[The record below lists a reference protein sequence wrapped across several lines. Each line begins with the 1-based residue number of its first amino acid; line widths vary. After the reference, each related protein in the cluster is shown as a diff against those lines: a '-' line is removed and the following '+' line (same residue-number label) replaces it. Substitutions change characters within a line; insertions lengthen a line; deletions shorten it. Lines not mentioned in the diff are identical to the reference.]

1 MPPQLLHNFH
11 TSTLLPQNT
20 PNIKRVIVE
29 HQVYRPV
36 TIQHLWCRS
45 ESQGYFFSGLETGSS
60 VWIFADDWSTYNTE
74 KEQGKQKGKRSKK
87 FRIRPRSSVAPVS
100 SPLHTK
106 TGYGAVSRL
115 PWARL
120 PMVLSWFETPSSRPT
135 WDDAWYLPKER
146 YTEENFR
153 AWTFVISRFKIFL
166 SNVCWAASWEV
177 VPCMCCDTRLNFAD
191 VNASPLY
198 WSVGTPLIAPIL
210 PLNPVWSSD
219 ARFISWQEKIIL
231 ALNLGKCT
239 RNCSGKIE

>member
-1 MPPQLLHNFH
+1 MDWC
-11 TSTLLPQNT
+11 NT
-20 PNIKRVIVE
+20 QVEVKKLGSVERYDNIALRG
-29 HQVYRPV
+29 
-36 TIQHLWCRS
+36 WA
-45 ESQGYFFSGLETGSS
+45 TGSS

-74 KEQGKQKGKRSKK
+74 KEQGKQKGKRNKK

-106 TGYGAVSRL
+106 TRYGAVSRL

-135 WDDAWYLPKER
+135 CDEAWYLPKER

-177 VPCMCCDTRLNFAD
+177 VPCIIED
-191 VNASPLY
+191 
-198 WSVGTPLIAPIL
+198 WIL
-210 PLNPVWSSD
+210 PMSMLFRCID
-219 ARFISWQEKIIL
+219 L
-231 ALNLGKCT
+231 LGPL
-239 RNCSGKIE
+239 